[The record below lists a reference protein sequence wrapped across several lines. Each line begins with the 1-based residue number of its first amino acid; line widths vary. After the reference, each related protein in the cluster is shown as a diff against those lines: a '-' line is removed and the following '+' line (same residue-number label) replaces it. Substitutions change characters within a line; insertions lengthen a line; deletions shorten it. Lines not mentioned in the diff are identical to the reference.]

1 MNEKKRKELVSV
13 KIEKTVVDM
22 VREWKR
28 GTFVPISIFFGE
40 AAKEKLEK
48 EKKDKK
54 TQ

>member
-1 MNEKKRKELVSV
+1 MNKKERKELVSV

-28 GTFVPISIFFGE
+28 GTFVPIGIFFSE

-48 EKKDKK
+48 EKNKKD
-54 TQ
+54 